1 MREQAVPEIPAGG
14 AKLAEQA
21 AADVVAVEE
30 EELVQAGTREAA
42 DGRVLQARAVQPQ
55 APQALVRRQQ
65 RAQHVVRQGHLLQ
78 SPKTTGAA
86 IALESYQP
94 RLLRRG
100 SENEDARDGRVRT
113 RRWKEGRKASAWGAH
128 ARRPRQAAAARRR
141 ERTSRRER
149 MVATT
154 APGSATS
161 IGGGDGSIGSGTGG
175 GDMAAGDAALVGRW
189 VRVAWEREREVAMF
203 EDQSVQTSAS
213 APLLLRGS
221 FVSERGARPPAWC
234 LLRGLC
240 GLGPMSM
247 VKAHSFYCFCKLG

>member
-55 APQALVRRQQ
+55 TPQALVRRQQ
-65 RAQHVVRQGHLLQ
+65 RAQHVVRQGHVLQ
-78 SPKTTGAA
+78 SAKTTGAA

-189 VRVAWEREREVAMF
+189 VRVARRCCFAE
-203 EDQSVQTSAS
+203 AS
-213 APLLLRGS
+213 SRNAGPAHRH
-221 FVSERGARPPAWC
+221 GA
-234 LLRGLC
+234 
-240 GLGPMSM
+240 
-247 VKAHSFYCFCKLG
+247 CFADRAG